1 MALLGACYEQEVL
14 RGRKEGA
21 EQVDSLW
28 NGQRGQPED
37 RQGEEQQQAQ
47 AQAGRLDAVAARN
60 VGQVAAAIAAVRV
73 VAQQR
78 EAEQCI
84 NNKN

>member
-28 NGQRGQPED
+28 NGQRGQPEN
-37 RQGEEQQQAQ
+37 RQGEEQQQP
-47 AQAGRLDAVAARN
+47 QAGRLDAVAARN

-78 EAEQCI
+78 EAEQCV
-84 NNKN
+84 NNKK